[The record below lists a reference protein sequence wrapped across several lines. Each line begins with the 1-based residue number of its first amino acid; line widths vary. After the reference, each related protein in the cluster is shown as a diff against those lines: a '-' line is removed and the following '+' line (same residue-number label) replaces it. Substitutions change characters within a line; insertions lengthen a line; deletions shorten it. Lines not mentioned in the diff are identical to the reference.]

1 MPCRSFSSKSYPDHT
16 ILKMPALSPTMEK
29 GNLVSWQKNEGD
41 EIKAGESMA
50 EVETDKATVAFDSVE
65 EGYLAKIL
73 VQAGTSDI
81 QVGTPVAVVVEEK
94 GDIDA
99 FKDFKPEE
107 EAGAAGGGQAEAEA
121 PAPPQKEEPKQPEPK
136 REAKK
141 ETKKESQPPQRGTAD
156 RIKASPYAKK
166 MADELGVDLSQVRGT
181 GPEGRIVEADVQE
194 QADQAKA
201 GKPAAAEGRGA
212 VGAPLQPG
220 EALKG
225 AYTDHKNSNV
235 RKTIATRLL
244 QSKQQIPHYYLT
256 QEINIDKLLQ
266 LRQEL
271 NTHLAKQTQTLSPE
285 QKPLKLSVN
294 DMIVKASALALRKVP
309 TVNSSWTDEAIR
321 EYHYVDI
328 SVAVAT
334 EGGLITPIV
343 KDADKKGLSAISQET
358 KELAKK
364 ARAGKLQPQ
373 EYQGGTFTISN
384 LGMFGINHFT
394 AIINPPQSCILAV
407 GSTLERV
414 IVDKDNTLPGQEPKF
429 KVANILTVTMS
440 CDHRVVDGAVGS
452 QFLQAFKAYMENPQT
467 MML

>member
-1 MPCRSFSSKSYPDHT
+1 
-16 ILKMPALSPTMEK
+16 MEK
-29 GNLVSWQKNEGD
+29 GNLVNWQKKEGD
-41 EIKAGESMA
+41 EIKSGEVMA
-50 EVETDKATVAFDSVE
+50 EVETDKATVAFESVE

-73 VQAGTSDI
+73 VEGGTNDVE
-81 QVGTPVAVVVEEK
+81 VGRPVAVIVEEQ
-94 GDIDA
+94 GDVDA
-99 FKDFKPEE
+99 FKDFKVEE
-107 EAGAAGGGQAEAEA
+107 SEEGGAGGGQEAAQPPAEE
-121 PAPPQKEEPKQPEPK
+121 PKKEEPKREPP
-136 REAKK
+136 KK
-141 ETKKESQPPQRGTAD
+141 EPKKESAPTPQRDTGD

-166 MADELGVDLSQVRGT
+166 IADELGVDLSQVRGT
-181 GPEGRIVEADVQE
+181 GPDGRIVEADVQE
-194 QADQAKA
+194 QAEKAKA
-201 GKPAAAEGRGA
+201 GAAKPSKAAAREPT
-212 VGAPLQPG
+212 GAPLQPG

-225 AYTDHKNSNV
+225 DYVDHKNSNV

-256 QEINIDKLLQ
+256 QEINIDKLLV

-271 NTHLAKQTQTLSPE
+271 NALLAAQTAKAAPD
-285 QKPLKLSVN
+285 QKPPKLSVN

-321 EYHYVDI
+321 EYNYVDI

-343 KDADKKGLSAISQET
+343 KDADKKGLATISSET

-364 ARAGKLQPQ
+364 ARAGKLQPH

-384 LGMFGINHFT
+384 LGMYGINHFT

-407 GSTLERV
+407 GSTQERV
-414 IVDKDNTLPGQEPKF
+414 VVDKLNSLPGAEPKL
-429 KVANILTVTMS
+429 KVSNILTVTMS

-452 QFLQAFKAYMENPQT
+452 QFLQAFKGCMEDPTT
-467 MML
+467 MLL

>member
-1 MPCRSFSSKSYPDHT
+1 M
-16 ILKMPALSPTMEK
+16 MPALSPTMEK
-29 GNLVSWQKNEGD
+29 GNLVSWQKKEGD
-41 EIKAGESMA
+41 EIKAGEVMA
-50 EVETDKATVAFDSVE
+50 EVETDKATVAFESVE

-73 VQAGTSDI
+73 VEGGTNDVE
-81 QVGTPVAVVVEEK
+81 VGRPVAVVVEEQ
-94 GDIDA
+94 GDIEA
-99 FKDFKPEE
+99 FKDFKLEE
-107 EAGAAGGGQAEAEA
+107 GEAGGGEA
-121 PAPPQKEEPKQPEPK
+121 PPPPAEEPKKEEPKKEQPK
-136 REAKK
+136 KEAKK
-141 ETKKESQPPQRGTAD
+141 ETPSAPPQRDSGD

-166 MADELGVDLSQVRGT
+166 IADELGVDLSQVRGT
-181 GPEGRIVEADVQE
+181 GPDGRIVEADVQE

-201 GKPAAAEGRGA
+201 GKPAAAREPT
-212 VGAPLQPG
+212 GAPLAPG

-225 AYTDHKNSNV
+225 EYVDHKNSNV

-256 QEINIDKLLQ
+256 QEVNIDKLLL

-271 NTHLAKQTQTLSPE
+271 NALLAAQTAKSAPD
-285 QKPLKLSVN
+285 QKSLKLSVN

-321 EYHYVDI
+321 EYNYVDI

-358 KELAKK
+358 KELAKR

-407 GSTLERV
+407 GSTQERV
-414 IVDKDNTLPGQEPKF
+414 VVDKLNSLPGAEPKL
-429 KVANILTVTMS
+429 KVSNILTVTMS

-452 QFLQAFKAYMENPQT
+452 QFLQAFKGYMENPQT
-467 MML
+467 MLL